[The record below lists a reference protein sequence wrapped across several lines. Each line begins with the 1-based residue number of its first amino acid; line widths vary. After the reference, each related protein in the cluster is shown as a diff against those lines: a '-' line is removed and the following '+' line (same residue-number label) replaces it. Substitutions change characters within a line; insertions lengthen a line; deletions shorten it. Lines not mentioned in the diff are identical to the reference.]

1 MYYIELMI
9 FNLWGFMISIF
20 MALFFWGGG
29 LDSLHIH
36 VHDAHV
42 ACINSHNIIL
52 MIISV
57 RGKWILKMEIFF
69 KGCILMTACNKL

>member
-1 MYYIELMI
+1 M
-9 FNLWGFMISIF
+9 GFHDINFHGS
-20 MALFFWGGG
+20 FFWGGGG